1 MAAENGSVTI
11 AFTKQENTS
20 SALSRFIAEKLSSL
34 EISGQYL
41 PDEVCEWSFLEGWNA
56 GRFDLTSQLVTYD
69 SIDCVKA
76 FCKEIVT
83 TFPDLG
89 FGGSLYHDW
98 VSSESSPTQITF
110 MHEKGSKTLLWQSM
124 WWDSDTIMEALDSE
138 GEPGGWSGIIDDLP
152 ATKIDHWIWDAETEK
167 LKKLTADADV
177 NYYAEFL
184 KQR

>member
-1 MAAENGSVTI
+1 MSAENGNLTI
-11 AFTKQENTS
+11 AFTKEEQNPS
-20 SALSRFIAEKLSSL
+20 ILSKFIVEKLSSL
-34 EISGQYL
+34 ESSEQYL
-41 PDEVCEWSFLEGWNA
+41 KDKVCEWSFLEGWVA
-56 GRFDLTSQLVTYD
+56 GDCELSSQLVTYD

-76 FCKEIVT
+76 FSKEIISL
-83 TFPDLG
+83 FPELG
-89 FGGSLYHDW
+89 FGGTLYHDW

-110 MHEKGSKTLLWQSM
+110 MHEKGSKTLLWHSK
-124 WWDSDTIMEALDSE
+124 WWSPDVLMEALDSE